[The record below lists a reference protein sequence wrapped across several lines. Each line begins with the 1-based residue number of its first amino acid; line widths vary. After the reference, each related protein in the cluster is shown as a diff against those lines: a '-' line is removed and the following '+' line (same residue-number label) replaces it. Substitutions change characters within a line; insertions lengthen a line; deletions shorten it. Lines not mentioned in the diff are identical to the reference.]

1 MAEDPRPQ
9 RGLGLPHLRPG
20 RAAAARSRFREGA
33 AGPARRDRGKPRQD
47 GREETRG
54 ASDRRQPIRERGMA
68 EELVRAPLG
77 ELRNA
82 LIMALARAGLPLG
95 VVDRVVCQV
104 LARFRWRQDE
114 PQRTPDED
122 LRARR
127 RRRILEL
134 RRHGLTVSEIAR
146 IAGVSRTTVYA
157 HLRDGE
163 TIS

>member
-1 MAEDPRPQ
+1 
-9 RGLGLPHLRPG
+9 
-20 RAAAARSRFREGA
+20 
-33 AGPARRDRGKPRQD
+33 
-47 GREETRG
+47 
-54 ASDRRQPIRERGMA
+54 MA